1 MALENINMDALSGD
15 SLNIS
20 AITDPFDPLGGYN
33 IKGLQT
39 TEKLLQEETAAEEP
53 TQETGPGDPP
63 GKKKASS
70 GNMTEAMKLYNEGV
84 QASKNRAAGLPV
96 LAQTKFVDP
105 RNAGGNYEFDQYVT
119 NVDRYMGYGK
129 STFNKLGFNPLGD
142 NEANYNQNTSWYQD
156 YRRMGSHFN
165 NLLGSSL
172 FENSLVV
179 GAYNFFTGDWSSDGV
194 VDLESSEKQARAM
207 ALGSSSRGGVTGFS
221 TNFLLNGAY
230 SFGII
235 GNVIAEELAAAALTG
250 ATMGGGTPVLAA
262 TTARN
267 ASRLAR
273 VGQMF
278 RQGMRATSA
287 GSLGRM
293 AMNGKNMLT
302 SLNKVDGARQFYQA
316 SRGFGSAAIDFI
328 NPLRGTTS
336 ALKTINATS
345 AALHLNSAAKIAKG
359 FGGFYRDMREL
370 NFVLQEAQ
378 LEGGGVYDRFVQE
391 NIDAIRKTG
400 VEPTDLQLEE
410 IYKYADVAAKTH
422 GWSELPVIFLT
433 NRLVFDNLFRFK
445 AERAFTEAV
454 ETSQKAAA
462 KGLFYDAAS
471 MSLKEMP
478 KVGMFGQ
485 IGRTLTNPR
494 IYGAAGLKY
503 FRANFGEGLQELT
516 QESVSDGIVK
526 YYTGVLNSQEQG
538 GANLLSS
545 SIFSAIDDQILSKQG
560 IETFLSGF
568 LMGGLISG
576 TTGTF
581 IKTANGLSNQ
591 YSKLVNPAQY
601 KLYQEQKIAAKKE
614 LLNSAN
620 QILSDPERF
629 FSPTRESFINQKK
642 SADNMTTADLN
653 GDDKSF
659 YDSKDDLTFDHV
671 FTSLRRGTFDLV
683 VDGMKE
689 MGKLSDQELAQA
701 FNLPEGTKAKE
712 KFGEYVNRAEQ
723 IRARYNYFQENLPN
737 PFKPGKYKKNTQEYI
752 QEFISFKAFEDA
764 RKAAVAS
771 QYGFD
776 RALERMNNLTQE
788 LSTDRPLSSSSAS
801 DMTVLLNEKT
811 LKEEISLLKQE
822 VKASIGQDLTAAQK
836 SIIKQKERRLEALED
851 YQENLKN
858 YKKNRGTDKIN
869 DNGQIELFQD
879 EGLENA
885 LRTSYEKYL
894 KAIAKQNDD
903 YIFNDKISQSFRKV
917 MDYYELDQDSRKYN
931 RIVNDLLNPAN
942 LTQHYGRIK
951 NELTN
956 IFNNREQIFQS
967 SFDKYMSVNELNGLL
982 VALGRLGVMINPE
995 EVKDLLENGVIP
1007 STFMDLRTT
1016 NEITSEDSRYQTI
1029 KDLVD
1034 TFINSKNEQVSK
1046 PEEIQ
1051 PEEQVEVAP
1060 APAPVVTQ
1068 TTPQPVPVDL
1078 GIGAELR
1085 SKLEDAYN
1093 QYIENTGSDI
1103 TFEEFVQADSPTV
1116 KRIKS
1121 QFEKAA
1127 SEKETQAA
1135 PIKETA
1141 PVEQPVSEPTTT
1153 EKTGTQ
1159 KAQEVVDSVSSI
1171 RDLFNMNSD
1180 KAVELINEG
1189 VSSTELREM
1198 LEKKRGELV
1207 KNIST
1212 KDLQKFDIVTLT
1224 DGSKV
1229 VYVFTK
1235 KGKVN
1240 IKTKNDAKGQYTV
1253 MDEAAFLSNIQ
1264 DVEPSK
1270 KVSMEETEKVS
1281 VPEVTDQDK
1290 KIVQSSRD
1298 TMDSFVNDPT
1308 KIKKAFDDIMNNK
1321 DDASSAED
1329 DFLDSLGCDV

>member
-1 MALENINMDALSGD
+1 MDALSGD

-70 GNMTEAMKLYNEGV
+70 GNMSEAMKLYNEGV

-96 LAQTKFVDP
+96 LAQTKFADP

-156 YRRMGSHFN
+156 YSRMSSHFGT
-165 NLLGSSL
+165 LLGSSL

-287 GSLGRM
+287 GALGRM
-293 AMNGKNMLT
+293 AMNGTRMLT
-302 SLNKVDGARQFYQA
+302 SLNKVDRARDFYQA
-316 SRGFGSAAIDFI
+316 SRGFGSAALDFI

-336 ALKTINATS
+336 ALRAINGTS

-400 VEPTDLQLEE
+400 TEPTDLQLEE
-410 IYKYADVAAKTH
+410 IYKYADVAAKAH

-503 FRANFGEGLQELT
+503 FRANFGEGLQEII
-516 QESVSDGIVK
+516 QESASDGIVK
-526 YYTGVLNSQEQG
+526 YYTGVLNNQEQG

-737 PFKPGKYKKNTQEYI
+737 PFKPGKYKKNTQEYV

-858 YKKNRGTDKIN
+858 YNKNRGTDKIN

-942 LTQHYGRIK
+942 LTQHYSRIK

-995 EVKDLLENGVIP
+995 EVKDLLENGVVP
-1007 STFMDLRTT
+1007 KTFMDLRTT

-1034 TFINSKNEQVSK
+1034 TFINSKNEQTANA
-1046 PEEIQ
+1046 EENQ
-1051 PEEQVEVAP
+1051 PEEQVEVKP
-1060 APAPVVTQ
+1060 EPTPVVTQ
-1068 TTPQPVPVDL
+1068 TPAPTPVLVDL
-1078 GIGAELR
+1078 GISAELR

-1116 KRIKS
+1116 RRIKA
-1121 QFEKAA
+1121 QFNQDKA
-1127 SEKETQAA
+1127 
-1135 PIKETA
+1135 
-1141 PVEQPVSEPTTT
+1141 QPVATKAEEQTKDEVEESPTTQEEQVPA
-1153 EKTGTQ
+1153 EKTAIK
-1159 KAQEVVDSVSSI
+1159 KAQDVIDSVSSI

-1189 VSSTELREM
+1189 VSSAELREI
-1198 LEKKRGELV
+1198 LEKKRGELLE
-1207 KNIST
+1207 KIST
-1212 KDLQKFDIVTLT
+1212 KDLQKFDIVTLN

-1253 MDEAAFLSNIQ
+1253 MDESAFLNMIQ

-1270 KVSMEETEKVS
+1270 KVSMEETEKA
-1281 VPEVTDQDK
+1281 PEPQVTEQDK

-1298 TMDSFVNDPT
+1298 TMDSFVNDPN

-1321 DDASSAED
+1321 DDAGSAED

>member
-70 GNMTEAMKLYNEGV
+70 GNMSEAMKLYNEGV

-96 LAQTKFVDP
+96 LAQTKFADP

-156 YRRMGSHFN
+156 YSRMSSHFGT
-165 NLLGSSL
+165 LLGSSL

-179 GAYNFFTGDWSSDGV
+179 GAYNFFTGDWSSDSDGV

-221 TNFLLNGAY
+221 TNFLLNSAY

-287 GSLGRM
+287 GALGRM
-293 AMNGKNMLT
+293 AMNGKTMLT
-302 SLNKVDGARQFYQA
+302 SLNKVDRARQFYQGA
-316 SRGFGSAAIDFI
+316 RGFGTAALDFI

-336 ALKTINATS
+336 ALRTINGTS
-345 AALHLNSAAKIAKG
+345 AALHLNNAAKIAKG

-503 FRANFGEGLQELT
+503 FRANFGEGLQEII
-516 QESVSDGIVK
+516 QESASDGIVK
-526 YYTGVLNSQEQG
+526 YYTGVLNNQEQG

-737 PFKPGKYKKNTQEYI
+737 PFKPGKYKKNTQEYV

-942 LTQHYGRIK
+942 LTQHYSRIK

-995 EVKDLLENGVIP
+995 EVKDLLENGVVP
-1007 STFMDLRTT
+1007 KTFMDLRTT

-1051 PEEQVEVAP
+1051 PEQQVEVAP

-1068 TTPQPVPVDL
+1068 TAGPKPVPVDL
-1078 GIGAELR
+1078 GISAELR

-1121 QFEKAA
+1121 QFEQTKPA
-1127 SEKETQAA
+1127 ETTTTEAA
-1135 PIKETA
+1135 PATTA
-1141 PVEQPVSEPTTT
+1141 A

-1159 KAQEVVDSVSSI
+1159 KAQEIVNSVSSI

-1189 VSSTELREM
+1189 VSSVELREI
-1198 LEKKRGELV
+1198 LEKKRGELLE
-1207 KNIST
+1207 KIST
-1212 KDLQKFDIVTLT
+1212 KDLQKFDIVTLN

-1253 MDEAAFLSNIQ
+1253 MDESAFLNMIQ

-1270 KVSMEETEKVS
+1270 KVSMEETEKA
-1281 VPEVTDQDK
+1281 PEPQVTEQDK

-1298 TMDSFVNDPT
+1298 TMDSFVNDPN

-1321 DDASSAED
+1321 DDAGSAED